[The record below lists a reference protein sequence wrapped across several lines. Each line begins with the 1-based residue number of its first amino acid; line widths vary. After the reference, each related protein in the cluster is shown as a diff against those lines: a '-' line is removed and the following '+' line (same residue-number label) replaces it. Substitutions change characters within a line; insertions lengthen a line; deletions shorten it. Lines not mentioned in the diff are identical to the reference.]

1 MGTYIIAT
9 LLFLALAY
17 ALYKIFS
24 KRGKCCGNCGCC
36 GNDSDGCCGGGG
48 ELRPEHKKL
57 DGPVT
62 EEKIISID
70 GMSCENCRNRVE
82 RAINKIDGASAR
94 VNLRKKEAVVSLD
107 REIDD
112 ETLKNAVE
120 SAGYKVVSVKT
131 REVKK

>member
-1 MGTYIIAT
+1 MNVVLIIILIAVVV
-9 LLFLALAY
+9 LAAVSG
-17 ALYKIFS
+17 AKHF
-24 KRGKCCGNCGCC
+24 KGQG
-36 GNDSDGCCGGGG
+36 GCCGGGG

-57 DGPVT
+57 DGPVTPVT

-107 REIDD
+107 RKIDD

-120 SAGYKVVSVKT
+120 SAGYKAVSVKT

>member
-1 MGTYIIAT
+1 MNVVLIIILIAVVV
-9 LLFLALAY
+9 LAAVSG
-17 ALYKIFS
+17 AKQ
-24 KRGKCCGNCGCC
+24 
-36 GNDSDGCCGGGG
+36 
-48 ELRPEHKKL
+48 LRPEHKKL

-120 SAGYKVVSVKT
+120 SAGYKAVSVKT

>member
-24 KRGKCCGNCGCC
+24 KRSKCCGNCGCC
-36 GNDSDGCCGGGG
+36 GNDSAGCCGGGG

-107 REIDD
+107 RKIDD

-120 SAGYKVVSVKT
+120 SAGYKAVSVKT

>member
-1 MGTYIIAT
+1 MNVVLIIILIAIVV
-9 LLFLALAY
+9 LAAVSG
-17 ALYKIFS
+17 AKHF
-24 KRGKCCGNCGCC
+24 KGQGG
-36 GNDSDGCCGGGG
+36 CGGGG

-120 SAGYKVVSVKT
+120 SAGYKAVSVKT

>member
-1 MGTYIIAT
+1 MNVVLIIILIAVVV
-9 LLFLALAY
+9 LAAVSG
-17 ALYKIFS
+17 AKHF
-24 KRGKCCGNCGCC
+24 KGQGGCC
-36 GNDSDGCCGGGG
+36 GG

-107 REIDD
+107 RKIDD

-120 SAGYKVVSVKT
+120 SAGYKAVSVKT

>member
-1 MGTYIIAT
+1 MNVVLIIILIAVVV
-9 LLFLALAY
+9 LAAVSG
-17 ALYKIFS
+17 AKHF
-24 KRGKCCGNCGCC
+24 KGQG
-36 GNDSDGCCGGGG
+36 GCCGGGG
-48 ELRPEHKKL
+48 ELRPERKKL

-62 EEKIISID
+62 EKKIISID

-120 SAGYKVVSVKT
+120 SAGYKAVSVKT

>member
-1 MGTYIIAT
+1 MNVVLIII
-9 LLFLALAY
+9 LAAIVVLA
-17 ALYKIFS
+17 AVSGAKHF
-24 KRGKCCGNCGCC
+24 KGQG
-36 GNDSDGCCGGGG
+36 GCCGGGG

-94 VNLRKKEAVVSLD
+94 VNLRKKKRLFRSTEKLTTERSK
-107 REIDD
+107 
-112 ETLKNAVE
+112 TLLNRQA
-120 SAGYKVVSVKT
+120 T
-131 REVKK
+131 RLFP

>member
-1 MGTYIIAT
+1 MNVVLIIILIAVVV
-9 LLFLALAY
+9 LAAVSG
-17 ALYKIFS
+17 AKHF
-24 KRGKCCGNCGCC
+24 KGQG
-36 GNDSDGCCGGGG
+36 GCCGGGG

-57 DGPVT
+57 DDPVT

-112 ETLKNAVE
+112 EKLKNAV
-120 SAGYKVVSVKT
+120 
-131 REVKK
+131 

>member
-1 MGTYIIAT
+1 MNVVLIII
-9 LLFLALAY
+9 LAAIVVLA
-17 ALYKIFS
+17 AVSGAKHF
-24 KRGKCCGNCGCC
+24 KGQG
-36 GNDSDGCCGGGG
+36 GCCGGGG

-70 GMSCENCRNRVE
+70 GMSCENWNRVE

-112 ETLKNAVE
+112 GTLKNAVE
-120 SAGYKVVSVKT
+120 SAGYKAVSVKT

>member
-1 MGTYIIAT
+1 MNVVLIIILIAIVV
-9 LLFLALAY
+9 LAAVSG
-17 ALYKIFS
+17 AKHF
-24 KRGKCCGNCGCC
+24 KGQG
-36 GNDSDGCCGGGG
+36 GCCGGGG

-62 EEKIISID
+62 EEKIIS
-70 GMSCENCRNRVE
+70 MSCENCRNRVE

>member
-1 MGTYIIAT
+1 MNVVLIIILIAVVV
-9 LLFLALAY
+9 LAAVSG
-17 ALYKIFS
+17 AKHF
-24 KRGKCCGNCGCC
+24 KGQG
-36 GNDSDGCCGGGG
+36 GCCGGGG

-94 VNLRKKEAVVSLD
+94 VNLHKKKRLFRSTEKLTTKRS
-107 REIDD
+107 
-112 ETLKNAVE
+112 
-120 SAGYKVVSVKT
+120 KT
-131 REVKK
+131 PLNRQATRLFP